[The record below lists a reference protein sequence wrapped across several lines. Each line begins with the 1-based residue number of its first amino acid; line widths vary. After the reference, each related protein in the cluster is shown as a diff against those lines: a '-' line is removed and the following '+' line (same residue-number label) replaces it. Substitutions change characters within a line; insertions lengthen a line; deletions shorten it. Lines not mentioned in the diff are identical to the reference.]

1 MKSKKLK
8 SILACVLVLCMVFGI
23 QSNLAFVFAQEND
36 DTIVQENITDYTTD
50 ETDTAVATM
59 DDTKDTN
66 TTGKDKVNTEAE
78 SEPVKMNNSITP
90 ASEKIPQSD
99 GAVVDSETTITSD
112 TTWSKETILTENLK
126 VNPDVTLTLGA
137 NVTISGNITIFGG
150 GTIKRDTNYT
160 GILLSVPAGSSLTL
174 NNITVDGGAVWS
186 GETDLIVQRGIE
198 NEGIVAQD
206 PLIDCAGSLIAE
218 NSIFQNNANEKNEGG
233 TGAISISVR
242 EGTQEKG
249 KLSMMDCIIRDNFG
263 GGYGAGIYAAKETS
277 VDLVSVSVYGNYGNS
292 GGGVFFHGTVLLS
305 DIDIYNNYANYGAGL
320 RGGTGAN
327 IEFKSGHIHNN
338 TAEIKGGGVWTWG
351 KQTLTLQKDSKI
363 TNNTALGSKI
373 GYDGGGGIYA
383 EGGSNIIMNGGEISN
398 NTAESADGGGVRVA
412 SGSTFTM
419 NDGII
424 LRNTAKIS
432 GGGIHNY
439 GFCNFFG
446 GSIIEN
452 TANEYGG
459 GYYSSAL
466 FHGTV
471 FDGTVIE
478 NNKAGLG
485 SNNICFATTKPNSSA
500 ISYYDIPKIGANA
513 KAIDFTVLTRV
524 QSTDNSSTDNLFS
537 EDVVTY
543 FSFTPYESVD
553 LTKIAPLIRYD
564 MKYQGADLVP
574 YVTDDNTIRFI
585 PVHFNGGR
593 YTEDCEFSVNQ
604 LAIPFKEG
612 YKFDGWYTK
621 DGTGNDWGNVVT
633 GTPVAGNIYYA
644 KWSEKTS
651 ISISFRDELDL
662 NKIYDGSTVS
672 LSKNDYI
679 VTESAGNV
687 TFAYQVK
694 DGDKWKDI
702 SSTPINAG
710 TYRVKAIVAENDTH
724 KRAETD
730 WKEFIIS
737 KAMPTYEVPTNLTA
751 IVGQTLAEITLPE
764 GFVWQDDTTTSVGS
778 AGINTFKVTY
788 TPKDTTNYNTI
799 TDIEVTLTVN
809 PKMEE
814 LNAIPTINASDKTLT
829 VGDKFDPLKDV
840 TASDKEDGDITE
852 KVEVLSNDVDT
863 SKAGTYTVIYK
874 VTDSKGASSTKTIT
888 VTVKG
893 KDTQKPT
900 IDDNKKPSA
909 TDTDK
914 KPASTDKQ
922 TTSNSPK
929 TGDSTNMTT
938 WLALMFVSLGLLAG
952 VFTVRKSRRSR

>member
-1 MKSKKLK
+1 MKPKKTK
-8 SILACVLVLCMVFGI
+8 SILACVVILCMVFGI

-174 NNITVDGGAVWS
+174 NNITVDGGAIFGTIYNPEYDVNEVSFATLGHSLYNTGTKNSDSIVYVGDGGELMVS
-186 GETDLIVQRGIE
+186 G
-198 NEGIVAQD
+198 
-206 PLIDCAGSLIAE
+206 
-218 NSIFQNNANEKNEGG
+218 
-233 TGAISISVR
+233 
-242 EGTQEKG
+242 
-249 KLSMMDCIIRDNFG
+249 
-263 GGYGAGIYAAKETS
+263 
-277 VDLVSVSVYGNYGNS
+277 
-292 GGGVFFHGTVLLS
+292 GTVLKNNDRTNGKMDTSNPIAGAINNSGKVTMNGGMITRCHAGAGGAVYSKGTFIMTGGEICNNAGYRSTKAGYTGGGLRTDGPAYLS
-305 DIDIYNNYANYGAGL
+305 GGSIHHNVSSYGGGINLSNILTLSNSFQLKNNYA
-320 RGGTGAN
+320 
-327 IEFKSGHIHNN
+327 
-338 TAEIKGGGVWTWG
+338 TAAGGGIGCQWG
-351 KQTLTLQKDSKI
+351 SNGLPSINMMGGEI
-363 TNNTALGSKI
+363 TNNQIGSEEVSWGTSKTS
-373 GYDGGGGIYA
+373 DGAGVTGAYYHFNMTGGIIKNNTIADDVHGDKRSIDILNASHNPNTYTFKLSGNSIIGNGKS
-383 EGGSNIIMNGGEISN
+383 GGLGLWFEKDFNNTFSISGALDTDSNIYITENYNSGLKAGAIIIQATNEYKIVSSDIEKIHIGNENLFAYLDSDNNVVKITDLRLNGGTVTDTSPLGKRQLPVPVKEGNIFNGWYSKEDFNGEIMN
-398 NTAESADGGGVRVA
+398 
-412 SGSTFTM
+412 
-419 NDGII
+419 
-424 LRNTAKIS
+424 
-432 GGGIHNY
+432 
-439 GFCNFFG
+439 
-446 GSIIEN
+446 
-452 TANEYGG
+452 
-459 GYYSSAL
+459 
-466 FHGTV
+466 TV
-471 FDGTVIE
+471 E
-478 NNKAGLG
+478 
-485 SNNICFATTKPNSSA
+485 
-500 ISYYDIPKIGANA
+500 
-513 KAIDFTVLTRV
+513 
-524 QSTDNSSTDNLFS
+524 
-537 EDVVTY
+537 
-543 FSFTPYESVD
+543 
-553 LTKIAPLIRYD
+553 
-564 MKYQGADLVP
+564 
-574 YVTDDNTIRFI
+574 
-585 PVHFNGGR
+585 
-593 YTEDCEFSVNQ
+593 
-604 LAIPFKEG
+604 EG
-612 YKFDGWYTK
+612 Q
-621 DGTGNDWGNVVT
+621 
-633 GTPVAGNIYYA
+633 IYYA
-644 KWSEKTS
+644 KWTEKTS
-651 ISISFRDELDL
+651 TSISFKDGLDL
-662 NKIYDGSTVS
+662 NKIYDENAVS
-672 LSKNDYI
+672 LSENDYT
-679 VTESAGNV
+679 VTEGAGKI
-687 TFAYQVK
+687 TFNYQTK
-694 DGDKWKDI
+694 EDNEWKNID
-702 SSTPINAG
+702 TAPINAG
-710 TYRVKAIVAENDTH
+710 TYQVKAIVEENDTH
-724 KRAETD
+724 KSTETD
-730 WKEFIIS
+730 WKEFTIS

-952 VFTVRKSRRSR
+952 VFTVRKSRKSR